1 MKWLVILLL
10 LALFVKWS
18 FIFVKNIKFLMMND
32 WDIFEMSILQF
43 LSFFGYIGF
52 ALIGILA
59 AIFFLMMWINSRDL
73 KKLREDGFYD

>member
-1 MKWLVILLL
+1 MHIL
-10 LALFVKWS
+10 AI
-18 FIFVKNIKFLMMND
+18 IFLI
-32 WDIFEMSILQF
+32 I
-43 LSFFGYIGF
+43 F